1 MEKELNAEE
10 QFFHFVHL
18 LTHPSENPICMCCNV
33 NTVADEDLDELE
45 DYELPTCGECKN

>member
-1 MEKELNAEE
+1 MEKDLNAEE
-10 QFFHFVHL
+10 QIFHFVHF
-18 LTHPSENPICMCCNV
+18 ENPICMCCNV